1 MRPDHAI
8 ALVLFILWSLA
19 CGWIGYY
26 VTRPAEPV
34 AQVYAPEVRTSPADV
49 ALEVKPVAKPSL
61 PAPTPARGGRVVS
74 TTEVAVSGQKPR
86 VRKPPKRE
94 HDTGNV
100 SKPATCPTVDDFECP
115 PLDLRL
121 DLIEVDGQQY
131 MAVRGPDGTEVTG
144 QYLPRAPVATVRRNR
159 ATLIYTEDA
168 TTLTVT
174 RDAGRLSYGLALAQD
189 DRLTAGV
196 VLGVAW

>member
-8 ALVLFILWSLA
+8 AISLFLLWSLA
-19 CGWIGYY
+19 CGWLGYY

-49 ALEVKPVAKPSL
+49 ALEVKPDAKPSL
-61 PAPTPARGGRVVS
+61 PAPTPARGGTVVS
-74 TTEVAVSGQKPR
+74 TTEVTVSGQKPR
-86 VRKPPKRE
+86 VRETPKRGHE
-94 HDTGNV
+94 TGNMYT
-100 SKPATCPTVDDFECP
+100 PATCPTADDFECP

-121 DLIEVDGQQY
+121 DLIEVEGQQY
-131 MAVRGPDGTEVTG
+131 MAVRGPDGVEVTG

-159 ATLIYTEDA
+159 ATLIRTEDA
-168 TTLTVT
+168 TTVAVT

-196 VLGVAW
+196 VVGWAW